1 MMQALAHGL
10 RQRGVP
16 PGHVRWEEFGGR

>member
-1 MMQALAHGL
+1 MKALAHGL
-10 RQRGVP
+10 RRSGVP